1 MANPNDANIIVNGQ
15 KVVATVAQ
23 SGTVVKDGGEIDATS
38 IIQTSDGLQKVVK
51 VMDVNGGGGGGSTE
65 QNIKAY
71 HAPSATLDQTLA
83 IVIPNVDAVQ
93 EEGLYNVDYTIE
105 NEGSA
110 LNANCILSVGT
121 VNVSGQVM
129 QVDQTMVIGLNG
141 SYVYLNR
148 NYIGGQWSAWSGKNI
163 PVELAKCLQN
173 SSTASGSLSLLGY
186 STRDANSINIGRY
199 SNSAQGGLALGNS
212 AYATQVATV
221 AIGSCSTTGQF
232 AISITPNG
240 GESSSV
246 TGKNAIQLGKGNNST
261 EKLFQVY
268 EYPMLD
274 GNTGLIPLERLG
286 TGYDATKTQVLKH
299 INGVATWVDE

>member
-173 SSTASGSLSLLGY
+173 TATGVGSLSILGNVTTASDSINIGVNSTASGSQTVSFGKGA
-186 STRDANSINIGRY
+186 SS
-199 SNSAQGGLALGNS
+199 SAQYAIAVGAFSSSQNNNAIAIGGF
-212 AYATQVATV
+212 AYAKAQN
-221 AIGSCSTTGQF
+221 S
-232 AISITPNG
+232 
-240 GESSSV
+240 
-246 TGKNAIQLGKGNNST
+246 IQLGANGSNNT
-261 EKLFQVY
+261 ANTFQVY
-268 EYPMLD
+268 TYPMLD